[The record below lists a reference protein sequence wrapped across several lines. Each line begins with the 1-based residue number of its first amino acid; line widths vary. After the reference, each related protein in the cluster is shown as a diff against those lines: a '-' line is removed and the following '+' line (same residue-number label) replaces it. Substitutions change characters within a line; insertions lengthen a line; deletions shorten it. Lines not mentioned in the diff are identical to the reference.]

1 MVCFMVEAWERASY
15 YGMRALLTLYTMN
28 VVLATAGE
36 VDSVWG
42 MRLVA
47 PLAGVPGDEVTGLER
62 EKAAQEAASR
72 LYGFYTALVYLTPTL
87 GGFIADNYV
96 GQQRMVLI
104 GGAIMAAG
112 HTLLAYRPAFLVAL
126 LLLIIGN
133 GAFKPNLTVMLGRLY
148 VDTGATREESDPD
161 AWAKRNAAFQLFYV
175 GINLGAFV
183 SPLVCGEL
191 KAVFGSGPSDPAG
204 YHAGFVAAGVG
215 MLVSLAIFLA
225 GRRYV
230 PPDEIK
236 RPQRLP
242 SRASARRYETIASP
256 QRGRPNAASK
266 ASGSGKGGGAWAILT
281 RYRVRTLAYLLACVI
296 LVPFW
301 SVFEQGGN
309 TVAVFASEAVA
320 LGAIPVEWVQSVNPL
335 FVIALTPVVQGGVL
349 LPPGAWL
356 GALHARK
363 AWLRAAHRGPRAVGD
378 GRRGRHDHPRVR
390 CRPVRLHAAGQYI
403 LACPQHHADDARR
416 VADLASRLG
425 IHRRGCSKWA
435 GKPLHGLLDGDQLLR
450 QPRRGP
456 PRRLVQHARPSGI
469 LRNAGCYWSGDW
481 ARHASNARPAAA
493 GARRTTEVALM
504 HGALYSPSQRH
515 W

>member
-335 FVIALTPVVQGGVL
+335 FVIALTPVVQG
-349 LPPGAWL
+349 AYSC
-356 GALHARK
+356 
-363 AWLRAAHRGPRAVGD
+363 LRARGWEPSTLVKLGCGPLTVA
-378 GRRGRHDHPRVR
+378 
-390 CRPVRLHAAGQYI
+390 LGQ
-403 LACPQHHADDARR
+403 
-416 VADLASRLG
+416 
-425 IHRRGCSKWA
+425 
-435 GKPLHGLLDGDQLLR
+435 
-450 QPRRGP
+450 
-456 PRRLVQHARPSGI
+456 LVM
-469 LRNAGCYWSGDW
+469 
-481 ARHASNARPAAA
+481 AA
-493 GARRTTEVALM
+493 GAATTTRECDADQCVYTQRANIFWLVLSIMLTTLGELQTSPVGLAFTAEVAPSGLGSLFM
-504 HGALYSPSQRH
+504 GFWMATNFFANLGAGLLGASYSTLGPPAFFAMLAVIGAATGLVMLAMRAPLQRALAAPPRSL
-515 W
+515 